1 MNWGSTLMNLF
12 ARTVRYATL
21 LLTCVSLFF
30 SPAASAADLFL
41 HVFHKEAPV
50 QGVGV
55 FVDDDLVGV
64 TDRRGAYEL
73 YLDSGDHVLK
83 LGDEDS
89 LLATVDLAANDGDEI
104 EVQVVVN
111 EGDEEAD
118 INIRRFRS
126 GESGGEPG
134 YLTGTILDGDGLP
147 VMGASINAQG
157 GQYSAESSADGSY
170 LLEMPRGSYRISIE
184 HPDYADSE
192 ISAIRLY
199 SGVGVQAAVTLYSQQ
214 TGIQAPALPQDPSLE
229 EVVILGTFNPSQNAS
244 DLERFATT
252 VTDALDFAQ
261 LARLGDGDVA
271 AALNRI
277 VGVTVTDGK
286 YANVRGLDGRYIS
299 STLNGLLMPSTDPLR
314 RDVQLDL
321 FPSNILS
328 GIEIQ
333 KSYSADLLGST
344 TGGSVKINTRG
355 LPDERVFSLSSS
367 GGYRQDVTGDRL
379 VSYRGSETDGWGFDS
394 DLRALS
400 SDVLA
405 ATNGGRDLTICD
417 PELDPRCTAPIQ
429 AAALAVTFEDDYN
442 VRRKKANPDGSASV
456 SYGDRIE
463 LESMDFGYY
472 AALSYSHSTSDRI
485 DATITDPLDASGSYK
500 RSQENTG
507 INAYLVTGIEF
518 RDSDEILSKTMLLRS
533 TDDTTRQND
542 VVDIEDV
549 TISEVILEFVER
561 QFIAQQFS
569 GSHAINVFDEESSL
583 DWRLGYSNTQRD
595 EPDRRTYQYRNDVL
609 APSELERRWSELDED
624 SIDLGIDYSL
634 PLSLSDDLLLDLK
647 VGAMWSD
654 RSREVELYRFG
665 IRPGSTNAAI
675 STGIDENLE
684 DVLSYLNFIR
694 DRWRLNTLTT
704 DTDSYESDEEFV
716 ALYTSGVVELGA
728 EWTIEAGLRW
738 EDFTQELSYPNQI
751 SASNDLSSTEVLPAL
766 NLTYRPNDE
775 WQFRVG
781 YSQTV
786 SYPGLIERAESLVYE
801 PATDDP
807 IFGNPD
813 LETSTIDNID
823 LRAEYYF
830 SDEESVSLAIFRK
843 EIDKPVER
851 QVPDGSGSA
860 AVGITFR
867 NAQEATLTGIEL
879 DAYKNLLDL
888 DDSLLFITG
897 NLTWIDSEVTLD
909 DDSLRLEGQSA
920 QGRELQGQ
928 SPWLANLQLGYDH
941 FDTGQQVTLAVNF
954 FDDRIFRVTR
964 GGNNRPEFENG
975 RVLVDLSYEKLFGEA
990 LTFRAQIKNLL
1001 NDKVEFSQN
1010 DRVIESYEQGT
1021 SISLKLTYDFL

>member
-1 MNWGSTLMNLF
+1 M
-12 ARTVRYATL
+12 RYAALILVFTSVFL
-21 LLTCVSLFF
+21 
-30 SPAASAADLFL
+30 SPLANAADLFL
-41 HVFHKEAPV
+41 HVFFKESPV
-50 QGVGV
+50 QGVSV
-55 FVDDDLVGV
+55 TIDDEVVGV
-64 TDRRGAYEL
+64 TDRRGAFEL
-73 YLDSGDHVLK
+73 YLGEGEHSLQ
-83 LGDEDS
+83 LGEDS
-89 LLATVDLAANDGDEI
+89 DPLANLDISAENGDEI
-104 EVQVVVN
+104 EVQVIAKEGSQEAEVN
-111 EGDEEAD
+111 
-118 INIRRFRS
+118 IQRFRGDDQQGPLGFLAGRVQDDS
-126 GESGGEPG
+126 GS
-134 YLTGTILDGDGLP
+134 P
-147 VMGASINAQG
+147 VVGAEVSAQG
-157 GQYSAESSADGSY
+157 GEYSTTSAADGSY
-170 LLEMPRGSYRISIE
+170 VLEMPRGAYRLSIE
-184 HPDYADSE
+184 HPEYVASE
-192 ISAIRLY
+192 IRALRVF
-199 SGVGVQAAVTLYSQQ
+199 SGVGVQAAVTLYAQQ
-214 TGIQAPALPQDPSLE
+214 SGISAPTLPEDPSLE

-252 VTDALDFAQ
+252 VTDALDVTQ

-355 LPDERVFSLSSS
+355 LPDERVFSVSTS
-367 GGYRQDVTGDRL
+367 GGFRQDVTGERV
-379 VSYRGSETDGWGFDS
+379 VSYRGSETDALGYDS

-442 VRRKKANPDGSASV
+442 VRSKRATPDGSASV

-472 AALSYSHSTSDRI
+472 AALSYSHSTSDRGL
-485 DATITDPLDASGSYK
+485 ATISDPLDASGSYQ
-500 RSQENTG
+500 RSQENTSV
-507 INAYLVTGIEF
+507 NAYLVSGIEF
-518 RDSDEILSKTMLLRS
+518 RDSDEILSKTMVLRS
-533 TDDTTRQND
+533 TDDTTRQNN
-542 VVDIEDV
+542 VIDIEDV

-561 QFIAQQFS
+561 QFISQQFS
-569 GSHAINVFDEESSL
+569 GSHAIAVFDEESSL
-583 DWRLGYSNTQRD
+583 DWRIGYSNTQRD
-595 EPDRRTYQYRNDVL
+595 EPDRRTYQYRNEVL
-609 APSELERRWSELDED
+609 SPSELERRWSELDED
-624 SIDLGIDYSL
+624 SIDVGVDYSL

-675 STGIDENLE
+675 SSGIDENLE

-704 DTDSYESDEEFV
+704 DTDSYESDEEFI
-716 ALYTSGVVELGA
+716 ALYTSGLLEFGA
-728 EWTIEAGLRW
+728 DWTVEAGLRW
-738 EDFTQELSYPNQI
+738 EDFSQELRYPNQI
-751 SASNDLSSTEVLPAL
+751 TASNDLSSTEVLPAL
-766 NLTYRPNDE
+766 NVSYRPNDE
-775 WQFRVG
+775 WQFRAG
-781 YSQTV
+781 FSQTV
-786 SYPGLIERAESLVYE
+786 SYPGLIERAESLVFD

-813 LETSTIDNID
+813 LETSTIDNFD

-830 SDEESVSLAIFRK
+830 SDEENVSIAVFRK
-843 EIDKPVER
+843 DIDKPVER

-860 AVGITFR
+860 ASGITFR
-867 NAQEATLTGIEL
+867 NAQEAELTGIEI

-888 DDSLLFITG
+888 DDSLLFLTG
-897 NLTWIDSEVTLD
+897 NITWIDSKVTLD
-909 DDSLRLEGQSA
+909 EDSLRLEGESA

-964 GGNNRPEFENG
+964 GGNSQPEFEKG
-975 RVLVDLSYEKLFGEA
+975 RVLVDLSYEKLFGET

-1001 NDKVEFSQN
+1001 NDKVEYSQN
-1010 DRVIESYEQGT
+1010 NRVIESYEQGT